1 MDIKKAVK
9 NLEGR
14 GFKVRFFETKEE
26 AADYLADTIKDTS
39 VGIGG
44 SVTVEQMGLY
54 PRLMEH
60 NKVYWHWSRG
70 GNAPDEMEQA
80 MNARVYLSSANAISE
95 DGEIVNIDGRG
106 NRVAA
111 CLHGREKVYI
121 ISGVN
126 KLCPNLN
133 AAIDRARN
141 VAAPK
146 NAQRLGKNTPCAAKA
161 DKCYDC
167 RSKERICNGMVI
179 HMGKMTGV
187 GETEVVL
194 VNEELGF

>member
-1 MDIKKAVK
+1 MDIEKTIK
-9 NLEGR
+9 NLKGR
-14 GFKVRFFETKEE
+14 GFKVSYFETKAQ
-26 AADYLADTIKDTS
+26 AAHYLVGAIADTT

-44 SVTVEQMGLY
+44 SVTVEQLGIY
-54 PRLMEH
+54 PRLMEK
-60 NKVYWHWSRG
+60 NKVYWHWSNG
-70 GNAPDEMEQA
+70 GNAPDEMAQA

-111 CLHGREKVYI
+111 CLHGKEKVYI
-121 ISGVN
+121 ISGTN
-126 KLCPNLN
+126 KLCPNLH

-146 NAQRLGKNTPCAAKA
+146 NAQRLGKNTPCAVKG

-167 RSKERICNGMVI
+167 RAKERICNSMVI
-179 HMGKMTGV
+179 HMGKMSGV